1 VKKSSTPTNSTLP
14 PMLKRKSIVYIS
26 LEKKETAKLKQNIT
40 TNVLRSNNKGTKNIN
55 IQNQIIKAVHTSCLE
70 TLQEI
75 RLKPTELPTE

>member
-26 LEKKETAKLKQNIT
+26 LEKKETAKLKQNMT

-55 IQNQIIKAVHTSCLE
+55 I
-70 TLQEI
+70 
-75 RLKPTELPTE
+75 